1 MFQVKDKKLM
11 NGIIRKEIFF
21 EEHGI
26 HKKGIN
32 KVFRYGKNYIVDNSK
47 RKVEVFEIKEK

>member
-1 MFQVKDKKLM
+1 M

-32 KVFRYGKNYIVDNSK
+32 KIFRYGKYYIVDNSK
-47 RKVEVFEIKEK
+47 RKVEVFEMREK